1 METEASM
8 SAFRAIWV
16 APSIILGMGMTRL
29 FSDAIT
35 LFRSRHDVR
44 IDWIPLVWAVCIFI
58 WQIQYLWAIIELPAF
73 VQKWTLFDFFI
84 LLFLSL
90 SLFVSAAL
98 VLPDNQLKTG
108 ARLDENFLRD
118 GRWSLIALSAW
129 GVTAVLADLTM
140 FDVPLLSWDVGL
152 MSIVA
157 TAPLIYLI
165 ADKRPLRALIT
176 GSNLVLTLWAAWVL
190 SPKSY

>member
-1 METEASM
+1 METEVSI

-35 LFRSRHDVR
+35 LFRSRQNVQ

-58 WQIQYLWAIIELPAF
+58 WQIQYLWAIIELPSF
-73 VQKWTLFDFFI
+73 VQKWTLLDF
-84 LLFLSL
+84 LFCCFFPFP
-90 SLFVSAAL
+90 FVSAAL
-98 VLPDNQLKTG
+98 VLPDNQLHTG
-108 ARLDENFLRD
+108 ARLEDNFLRD

-129 GVTAVLADLTM
+129 GFTAVLADLTM
-140 FDVPLLSWDVGL
+140 FDVAFLSWDVGL
-152 MSIVA
+152 MAVIA

-165 ADKRPLRALIT
+165 IHKRALKAAIT
-176 GSNLVLTLWAAWVL
+176 GSNLILTLWTAWVL

>member
-1 METEASM
+1 METEASI

-29 FSDAIT
+29 SSDAIT
-35 LFRSRHDVR
+35 LFRSRHNVQ

-58 WQIQYLWAIIELPAF
+58 WQIQYLWAIIELPAI
-73 VQKWTLFDFFI
+73 VQEWTLFDFFI

-98 VLPDNQLKTG
+98 VFPDNQLHAG
-108 ARLDENFLRD
+108 ARLEDNFLRD

-129 GVTAVLADLTM
+129 GFTAVLADLTL
-140 FDVPLLSWDVGL
+140 FNEPFLSRNVGL
-152 MSIVA
+152 MAVIA
-157 TAPLIYLI
+157 IAPLIYLI
-165 ADKRPLRALIT
+165 THKRALRALIT
-176 GSNLVLTLWAAWVL
+176 GSNLALTLWTAWVL

>member
-1 METEASM
+1 
-8 SAFRAIWV
+8 
-16 APSIILGMGMTRL
+16 
-29 FSDAIT
+29 
-35 LFRSRHDVR
+35 
-44 IDWIPLVWAVCIFI
+44 
-58 WQIQYLWAIIELPAF
+58 
-73 VQKWTLFDFFI
+73 
-84 LLFLSL
+84 
-90 SLFVSAAL
+90 
-98 VLPDNQLKTG
+98 
-108 ARLDENFLRD
+108 
-118 GRWSLIALSAW
+118 
-129 GVTAVLADLTM
+129 M

>member
-1 METEASM
+1 M